1 MSPCLQ
7 EIDTNMSHSMSPLS
21 CCIGVIGTASFDILH
36 VADRVYHTIGGAGL
50 YTALAAHRVGA
61 YTHFMAPRPEP
72 LPRLFVPVSERLHWT
87 GPVVAPDA
95 LPRLE
100 IVHHG
105 QGRATL
111 LNASW
116 GAEAE
121 LTPSAVSLDQ
131 QQMAIIHIAAL
142 SSAPRQLAFVQ
153 AIRASAKAASPRIS
167 VGTYARLVEHEPE
180 VVRRLLRLAD
190 CFFMN
195 ANEAQGLFGTMDRA
209 QTRPEALLCVTLGD
223 QGVLVIEG
231 DRVTHV
237 PAHAVDE
244 RDPTG
249 AGDTF
254 CGATLAGLAMGLT
267 PLAAAERAVEWAA
280 RTVSDIGPAALLAS

>member
-1 MSPCLQ
+1 MPSVNDQ
-7 EIDTNMSHSMSPLS
+7 
-21 CCIGVIGTASFDILH
+21 IGVIGTASFDILH
-36 VADRVYHTIGGAGL
+36 VDSRVVHTIGGAGL
-50 YTALAAHRVGA
+50 YTALAAHRAGA
-61 YTHFMAPRPEP
+61 NTHLIAPRPEP
-72 LPRLFVPVSERLHWT
+72 LPQLFAPVAERVQWI
-87 GPVVAPDA
+87 GPMISPEA

-100 IVHHG
+100 IEHHG

-111 LNASW
+111 LDASW

-121 LTPSAVSLDQ
+121 LTPAAIPLDKQ
-131 QQMAIIHIAAL
+131 HLTILHIAAL
-142 SSAPRQLAFVQ
+142 SSAKRQLEFVW
-153 AIRASAKAASPRIS
+153 AIHATDDGGGLPRIS
-167 VGTYARLVEHEPE
+167 VGTYARLVDREIE
-180 VVRRLLRLAD
+180 VVRQLFQLTD

-195 ANEAQGLFGTMDRA
+195 ENEALGLFGTTDRA
-209 QTRPEALLCVTLGD
+209 RTRPDALLCVTLGN

-254 CGATLAGLAMGLT
+254 CGGTLAGLAMGLT
-267 PLAAAERAVEWAA
+267 PVAAAERAVALAA
-280 RTVSDIGPAALLAS
+280 RTVSDIGPASLLQG